1 MAERFNINSTGNELP
16 EEINP
21 TEDGVVEIKQL
32 DDSDGDF
39 YPKTH
44 VNAVDGIE
52 KYDNGIIGLTNDL
65 IHLADTMIY
74 DTGWVDYKNGIHV
87 DVKPNLLYSSD
98 GFHCG
103 IRQVLHYYG
112 AEEVKYVNRKMLRVN
127 MRNFVNGQQIAQLPT
142 GFMNKTQVFYSR
154 SGSGKQ
160 PIMVEVRGNGAVNVY
175 IDKADQSGSANS
187 NWIYAQFEWTE

>member
-1 MAERFNINSTGNELP
+1 MAD
-16 EEINP
+16 EIITPSANDD
-21 TEDGVVEIKQL
+21 EYLGMEVKQL
-32 DDSDGDF
+32 EDEEGNDF

-44 VNAVDGIE
+44 YKAVEGIE
-52 KYDNGIIGLTNDL
+52 RYDDGIIGLTNDL

-74 DTGWVDYKNGIHV
+74 DTGWVDYRSSIHV
-87 DVKPNLLYSSD
+87 DVKPNLLYASD

-112 AEEVKYVNRKMLRVN
+112 AEEVKYVNKKMLRVN

-142 GFMNKTQVFYSR
+142 GFMNKTQIFYAR
-154 SGSGKQ
+154 SGSGRQ
-160 PIMVEVRGNGAVNVY
+160 PITVEIRGNGAVNVY
-175 IDKADQSGSANS
+175 IDKADQSGDAFS

>member
-1 MAERFNINSTGNELP
+1 MSNIFNRTSGSELP

-21 TEDGVVEIKQL
+21 TESGAIEIKQL

-65 IHLADTMIY
+65 INFADGIVT
-74 DTGWVDYKNGIHV
+74 DTGWIDYTPYVHK
-87 DVKPNLLYSSD
+87 DVKPNILYSSD
-98 GFHCG
+98 GFSCG
-103 IRQVLHYYG
+103 IREIVHFYG
-112 AEEVKYVNRKMLRVN
+112 AEEVKTYSKKMIRVN
-127 MRNFVNGQQIAQLPT
+127 LREFTNGQKIAQLPT
-142 GFMNKTQVFYSR
+142 GFMKNTQVFYSR

-160 PIMVEVRGNGAVNVY
+160 PIMVELRGNGDMNVY
-175 IDKADQSGSANS
+175 IESVDQSGSAFS